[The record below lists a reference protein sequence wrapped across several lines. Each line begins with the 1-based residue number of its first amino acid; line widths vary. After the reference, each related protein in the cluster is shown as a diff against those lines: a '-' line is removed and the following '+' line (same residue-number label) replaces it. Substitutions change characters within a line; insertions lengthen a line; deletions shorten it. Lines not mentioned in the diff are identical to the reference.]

1 MVYVEELLKIKH
13 YATAIQKWEI
23 LDSSEN
29 TIRISNE
36 SIVVWEKFD
45 NNRGKWDF
53 SSIVNEGSID
63 YNFEEKFICM
73 NKNHFDLKIF
83 QLLVDRIRLFR
94 CVFHMF

>member
-23 LDSSEN
+23 LDTSEN

-45 NNRGKWDF
+45 KNRGKWDF

-63 YNFEEKFICM
+63 YNFKE
-73 NKNHFDLKIF
+73 
-83 QLLVDRIRLFR
+83 
-94 CVFHMF
+94 